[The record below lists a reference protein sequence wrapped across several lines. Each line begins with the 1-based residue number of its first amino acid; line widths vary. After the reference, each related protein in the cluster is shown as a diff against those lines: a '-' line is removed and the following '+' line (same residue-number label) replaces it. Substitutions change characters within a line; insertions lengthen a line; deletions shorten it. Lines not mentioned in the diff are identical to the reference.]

1 MTSKAR
7 ALARAA
13 REAEAERLR
22 REAERRARRRAVLT
36 APYRA
41 VRALMPGSSAATGG
55 GARGR
60 GRGATATRGGLFR
73 RGRTGRVRTRRDRA
87 EVAAIVMGLLV
98 AVLFVFLLIDSWAVR
113 IGATFLALLLA
124 PVLLALTRTDYSRSV
139 HRS

>member
-22 REAERRARRRAVLT
+22 VAAARRARRRAILT

-41 VRALMPGSSAATGG
+41 VRSLVPGRRAGTGSGGRAAGTASGG
-55 GARGR
+55 RLFGR
-60 GRGATATRGGLFR
+60 GRTARL
-73 RGRTGRVRTRRDRA
+73 RTRRDRA
-87 EVAAIVMGLLV
+87 QLSAIAMGLLV
-98 AVLFVFLLIDSWAVR
+98 ALVIVFVTIDSWALR
-113 IGATFLALLLA
+113 IGATILALLLA

-139 HRS
+139 R

>member
-22 REAERRARRRAVLT
+22 REAARRARRRAILT

-41 VRALMPGSSAATGG
+41 VRALVPGRAAASGG
-55 GARGR
+55 GRSARRTRSGR
-60 GRGATATRGGLFR
+60 GLFG
-73 RGRTGRVRTRRDRA
+73 RGRTGRISTRRDRA
-87 EVAAIVMGLLV
+87 QLSAIAMGLLV
-98 AVLFVFLLIDSWAVR
+98 ALVVVWVTIDSWALR
-113 IGATFLALLLA
+113 IGATVLALLLA
-124 PVLLALTRTDYSRSV
+124 PVLIALSGTDYSRSV